1 MFHGL
6 ADLEM
11 DQVVLEA
18 RRLPA
23 ETNANHK
30 RSSKYTGVIKN
41 GKDAWYSV
49 MNIDTY
55 RCYLG
60 THNDELIAAKI
71 YDIA

>member
-1 MFHGL
+1 MIQ
-6 ADLEM
+6 EISNVKM
-11 DQVVLEA
+11 DQIVLEA
-18 RRLPA
+18 RKLPT
-23 ETNANHK
+23 ETNTKHK

-60 THNDELIAAKI
+60 THNDEIMAAKI